1 MLLLRSARVH
11 GDLMPQAIRACA
23 LAALTFLSCLS
34 PCAFGGQAPEQL
46 QPPANEQELFRVHA
60 QGDQI
65 YSCTSS
71 GGQFS
76 WTLKAPDAQLYDKNG
91 EPFGKHLAGPSWRAN
106 DGSQVTGKAAAS
118 VASPDANSIPWL
130 FLKAVSHSGDGVLT
144 RVTSIQRLNTKGGK
158 APATGCGAGQ
168 GGQDLR
174 VPYSADY
181 VFFVAK

>member
-1 MLLLRSARVH
+1 MR
-11 GDLMPQAIRACA
+11 QAIRAFA
-23 LAALTFLSCLS
+23 LGTLTFLSCFSL
-34 PCAFGGQAPEQL
+34 CAFAGQAPAEL
-46 QPPANEQELFRVHA
+46 QPPANEHELFRVHA

-65 YSCTSS
+65 YACTSS

-91 EPFGKHLAGPSWRAN
+91 EPFGRHFAGPSWSAN

-118 VASPDANSIPWL
+118 VPSPDANSIPWL
-130 FLKAVSHSGDGVLT
+130 FVKAVSHSGDGVLA
-144 RVTSIQRLNTKGGK
+144 RVTSIQRLQTKGGK
-158 APATGCGAGQ
+158 APSTGCDAAQ

-181 VFFVAK
+181 VFFVPK